1 MTMERLLIGFIIGLL
16 SLMFWPSIP
25 AWWLGAC
32 LLTICV
38 IVVKT
43 RPFLASCLFGLSYCI
58 LAINHHFNDLE
69 QLSKANSSIIGH
81 IISLPVQGKYHN
93 RFYFKLTH
101 LFVQGKKV
109 RSNSKLLLVWP
120 GEHRLSQGQQ
130 LKLSIVTR
138 PLHDLANQGGFNGQ
152 KWQLSKG
159 IIATGKVLNAEILS
173 KEMDFRGAIAVTL
186 QHQLATLDN
195 QRFIRALSIG
205 DKQLFSQQDWQLLS
219 KTGTS
224 HLFAISGLHLSIVA
238 MLCAL
243 LISGLV
249 RLLFGHHVL
258 LARRITLVTALVICT
273 GYSYLA
279 GFSLPTLRALLMLCI
294 AGVFFMAGQRLRLSQ
309 MLLLSFAVL
318 LVIDPLSM
326 LSLGFW
332 LSFCAVAIIFSF
344 VSRGRR
350 QSIKLS
356 GWQKLRYW
364 CQQLIMMQLMLSVG
378 MVALQLM
385 FFEGSA
391 LLAPLANIIAVPL
404 VSLIILPL
412 CLLALF
418 GLILAP
424 NNSLSAVLYKI
435 VDWLLSQLFVVLRA
449 ISDIDISWLALGE
462 PVMVLVALLALALV
476 LLTLFLQ
483 RMTSLMIGGFCLVI
497 VTVSCLFI
505 PEKQVNWQV
514 HFLDVGHGNA
524 AIIIKNGQA
533 IIIDSARSYLN
544 SNDQLVSGADNIILP
559 FLNRHGIK
567 TVSFLVITHQDNDH
581 NGGMR
586 TLLAHFPK
594 ARLITNVP
602 AIDGLI
608 PISCDQ
614 LSLKWQQLRL
624 TFSALN
630 PKYSAR
636 AWSKSQNNNSCL
648 LHIDDGR
655 HSALFVGDIEKPAEK
670 YYLQRAGQRLHA
682 DILQVAHHGSKT
694 SSSNAFIKRVAPQVA
709 VVSGARFN
717 QWQFPRQSVI
727 STLEK
732 HHVQI
737 KNTAIDGQISI
748 FITQQGLEIYT
759 VRENYAP
766 FWYNRDLS
774 FGHFQR

>member
-1 MTMERLLIGFIIGLL
+1 MERLLIGFIIGLL

-32 LLTICV
+32 LLVIGV

-109 RSNSKLLLVWP
+109 RSNAKLLLVWP
-120 GEHRLSQGQQ
+120 GEHRLAQGQQ

-159 IIATGKVLNAEILS
+159 LIATGKVLSGEVLS
-173 KEMDFRGAIAVTL
+173 TDIGLRGKLAATL
-186 QHQLATLDN
+186 QHQLAHLDN

-205 DKQLFSQQDWQLLS
+205 DKQMFDQQDWRLLS

-243 LISGLV
+243 LIASPV

-273 GYSYLA
+273 CYSYLA

-294 AGVFFMAGQRLRLSQ
+294 AALFLMAGQRLRLSQ
-309 MLLLSFAVL
+309 MLLLSFAAL

-332 LSFCAVAIIFSF
+332 LSFCAVAIIFIF

-350 QSIKLS
+350 QSVELS
-356 GWQKLRYW
+356 GWKKVRYW
-364 CQQLIMMQLMLSVG
+364 CQQLLIMQLMLSGG

-391 LLAPLANIIAVPL
+391 LLAPLANVIAVPL

-424 NNSLSAVLYKI
+424 SNSLSALLYEI
-435 VDWLLSQLFVVLRA
+435 VDWLLNQLFVVLSA
-449 ISDIDISWLALGE
+449 ISNLDISWLALGE
-462 PVMVLVALLALALV
+462 PIMVLVACLALALV
-476 LLTLFLQ
+476 LLSSYL
-483 RMTSLMIGGFCLVI
+483 RRITSLMIGGFCLVI

-505 PEKQVNWQV
+505 SGDKADWQI

-524 AIIIKNGQA
+524 AVIVKNGQA
-533 IIIDSARSYLN
+533 IIVDSARSYLN
-544 SNDQLVSGADNIILP
+544 ANDELGSVASNIILP

-567 TVSFLVITHQDNDH
+567 NVNFLVITHQDNDH

-586 TLLAHFPK
+586 TLLAHLPN
-594 ARLITNVP
+594 ARLITNVS
-602 AIDGLI
+602 ALDGLT
-608 PISCDQ
+608 PTPCDQ
-614 LSLKWQQLRL
+614 LSFKWQQLQL

-630 PKYSAR
+630 HKYSAR
-636 AWSKSQNNNSCL
+636 AWAKSQNNNSCL
-648 LHIDDGR
+648 LHVDDGIY
-655 HSALFVGDIEKPAEK
+655 SALFVGDIEKPAEK
-670 YYLQRAGQRLHA
+670 YYLQRAGQRLRA
-682 DILQVAHHGSKT
+682 DILQVAHHG
-694 SSSNAFIKRVAPQVA
+694 
-709 VVSGARFN
+709 
-717 QWQFPRQSVI
+717 
-727 STLEK
+727 
-732 HHVQI
+732 
-737 KNTAIDGQISI
+737 
-748 FITQQGLEIYT
+748 
-759 VRENYAP
+759 
-766 FWYNRDLS
+766 
-774 FGHFQR
+774 